1 MRIITGSARGAR
13 LTTLEGDATRPTA
26 ERVKEGM
33 FSAIQFDLH
42 DRKVLEPFGGSGQLS
57 LEALSRGAE
66 SALICDE
73 SREAV
78 AVIKENA
85 KKARLFERCSIIACD
100 WKDCLRGAR
109 EKYSLVFLDPPY
121 KEGVLDFS
129 QCISFNLDGGVNNA
143 WFLLRLSV
151 HDPVMPL
158 NAESDV
164 PGGVKRMLSELCAL
178 LEGVETL
185 DLGPLKAAIGK

>member
-66 SALICDE
+66 SAFICDE
-73 SREAV
+73 SRDAV

-121 KEGVLDFS
+121 KEGVLDE
-129 QCISFNLDGGVNNA
+129 I
-143 WFLLRLSV
+143 LRRMFASDVLTDDAIIV
-151 HDPVMPL
+151 C
-158 NAESDV
+158 ESDADGV
-164 PGGVKRMLSELCAL
+164 PTPIDGAAAKIYRYGKTYVTIFR
-178 LEGVETL
+178 
-185 DLGPLKAAIGK
+185 LGKEQ

>member
-1 MRIITGSARGAR
+1 MRVITGTARGRR
-13 LTTLEGDATRPTA
+13 LKELEGTETRPTTD
-26 ERVKEGM
+26 RVKEGL
-33 FSAIQFDLH
+33 FSALQFDIEG
-42 DRKVLEPFGGSGQLS
+42 RRVLDLFGGSGQLS

-121 KEGVLDFS
+121 KEGMLDEILRRMFASDVLTDDAIIV
-129 QCISFNLDGGVNNA
+129 C
-143 WFLLRLSV
+143 
-151 HDPVMPL
+151 
-158 NAESDV
+158 ESDADGV
-164 PGGVKRMLSELCAL
+164 PTPIDGAAAKIYRYGKTYVTIFR
-178 LEGVETL
+178 
-185 DLGPLKAAIGK
+185 LGKEQ